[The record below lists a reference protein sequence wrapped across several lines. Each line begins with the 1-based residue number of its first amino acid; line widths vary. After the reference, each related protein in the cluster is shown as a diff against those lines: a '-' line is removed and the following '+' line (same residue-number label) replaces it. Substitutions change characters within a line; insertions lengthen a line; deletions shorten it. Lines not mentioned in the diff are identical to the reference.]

1 MNIEASTIK
10 KIKVAI
16 ILLLSVVAISLI
28 GKTLQVNV
36 FAPTTRKLPIYS
48 VDTKEKR
55 ICITFDVN
63 WGDDKTE
70 EILEILDKYNAKAT
84 FYIIGL
90 WCEDFPEKV
99 KEISRRGHEI
109 GNHSNKHADYTKLTK
124 NEIIADV
131 EKANAKILGL
141 TGELPKTFR
150 FPSGS
155 YNDEAVQTIEELGL
169 RSIQWDVDS
178 VDWKANGAD
187 IEYNR
192 VISKAKEGSIVLFHN
207 DGKYTPENLERILNK
222 YTAEGYDFITISQ
235 LVYEENYYLDH
246 TGKQILK

>member
-1 MNIEASTIK
+1 MNIEESTLK

-16 ILLLSVVAISLI
+16 VLLLLVITISLI

-48 VDTKEKR
+48 VDTKEKKL
-55 ICITFDVN
+55 CLTFDVN
-63 WGDDKTE
+63 WGDDKTK
-70 EILEILDKYNAKAT
+70 EILDILDKYDAKAT
-84 FYIIGL
+84 FYIIGV
-90 WCEDFPEKV
+90 WCDDFPEEV
-99 KEISRRGHEI
+99 KEISKRGHEI

-124 NEIIADV
+124 NQIIEDV

-155 YNDEAVQTIEELGL
+155 YNDEAVQAIEELGL
-169 RSIQWDVDS
+169 KSIQWDVDS

-192 VISKAKEGSIVLFHN
+192 VISKAKEGSIILFHN
-207 DGKYTPENLERILNK
+207 DGKYTPENLEKILGK
-222 YTAEGYDFITISQ
+222 YKAMGYEFVTISQ
-235 LVYEENYYLDH
+235 LVHEGNYYLDH
-246 TGKQILK
+246 TGKQILR